1 MNLRRLQAFRA
12 VFEMRSVTRAAERLH
27 MTQPA
32 VSRLVGDLEQELG
45 LALFVRQRRRLVP
58 TIEGQAF
65 YREAEKALAAVDQIV
80 DIARDIRTLKGTHL
94 RVVAPMLTA
103 FGILPAA
110 VSAFRA
116 LHPHTRISLEI
127 KDLRDIADWVAN
139 GPFDI
144 GVTAL
149 PFQDERVDCELLTT
163 VRTVLVLP
171 KRHRLAARRVVQLK
185 DLRDENVI
193 LPSPSGNQPRAFIG
207 AAFEIGRPETAQHDR
222 CLVGFPGVSVGGSR
236 AWGRRGRPLHVR
248 FGGGTRNRRSAAAA
262 GDRIS
267 LWTLLS
273 EKPAS
278 LRAREC
284 VRADRARRGRIAILT
299 RWPAASNNR
308 GVTVTGRYGDSA
320 LNS

>member
-12 VFEMRSVTRAAERLH
+12 VFEMGSVTGAAERLH

-32 VSRLVGDLEQELG
+32 VSRLVGDLEHELG
-45 LALFVRQRRRLVP
+45 LALFVRQKRRLVP
-58 TIEGQAF
+58 TAEGQAF

-94 RVVAPMLTA
+94 RIVAPMLTA

-110 VSAFRA
+110 VSAFRTA
-116 LHPHTRISLEI
+116 HPHTRISLEI

-149 PFQDERVDCELLTT
+149 PFQDERVECELLTT

-171 KRHRLAARRVVQLK
+171 KRHALAARRVVPLK
-185 DLRDENVI
+185 DLREENVI

-207 AAFEIGRPETAQHDR
+207 AAFESIGLKPHSTIDASSALLVCQLVARGLGVGVVDPFTAE
-222 CLVGFPGVSVGGSR
+222 LASGLGIV
-236 AWGRRGRPLHVR
+236 ARPLR
-248 FGGGTRNRRSAAAA
+248 PAIEFPFGLFFPKNRRRSALVDAF
-262 GDRIS
+262 
-267 LWTLLS
+267 
-273 EKPAS
+273 
-278 LRAREC
+278 
-284 VRADRARRGRIAILT
+284 VRAVRTAVGLR
-299 RWPAASNNR
+299 
-308 GVTVTGRYGDSA
+308 
-320 LNS
+320 

>member
-207 AAFEIGRPETAQHDR
+207 AAFE
-222 CLVGFPGVSVGGSR
+222 SVGLKPHSMID
-236 AWGRRGRPLHVR
+236 ASSAFLVCQLVARGLGVGVVDPFTSGLAAGLGIVARPLR
-248 FGGGTRNRRSAAAA
+248 PAIEFPFGLFFPKNRPRSALVNAFVQTVRGAV
-262 GDRIS
+262 G
-267 LWTLLS
+267 
-273 EKPAS
+273 
-278 LRAREC
+278 LR
-284 VRADRARRGRIAILT
+284 
-299 RWPAASNNR
+299 S
-308 GVTVTGRYGDSA
+308 
-320 LNS
+320 